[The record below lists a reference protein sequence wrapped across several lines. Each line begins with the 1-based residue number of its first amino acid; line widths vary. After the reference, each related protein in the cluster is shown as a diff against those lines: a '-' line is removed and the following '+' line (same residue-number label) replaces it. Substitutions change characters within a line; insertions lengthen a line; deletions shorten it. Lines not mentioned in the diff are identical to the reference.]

1 MSNIS
6 PNNPPFPAYRA
17 TNKES
22 FAYDTTVRRW
32 PIILNSAIKDI
43 QETISREN
51 NEARKE
57 EGKNIIKAVEEI
69 KQELLDDKPL
79 R

>member
-1 MSNIS
+1 MNDIT
-6 PNNPPFPAYRA
+6 PNSPPFPAYRA

-32 PIILNSAIKDI
+32 PIIIDSAITDI
-43 QETISREN
+43 KQTISECSSEEQAKEGHVIV
-51 NEARKE
+51 EAL
-57 EGKNIIKAVEEI
+57 EGIKS
-69 KQELLDDKPL
+69 ELAADKPL

>member
-51 NEARKE
+51 NESRKE